1 MHLPQG
7 CADQADDLIMMMQ
20 SLLAGR
26 KANREDDYRGNILLC
41 LLHTC
46 SETRAT
52 HCLQVSEAIREG
64 AEGFFSTQV
73 QPYLPCSAH
82 AKG

>member
-1 MHLPQG
+1 MTA
-7 CADQADDLIMMMQ
+7 C
-20 SLLAGR
+20 S
-26 KANREDDYRGNILLC
+26 C

-46 SETRAT
+46 SETRVS